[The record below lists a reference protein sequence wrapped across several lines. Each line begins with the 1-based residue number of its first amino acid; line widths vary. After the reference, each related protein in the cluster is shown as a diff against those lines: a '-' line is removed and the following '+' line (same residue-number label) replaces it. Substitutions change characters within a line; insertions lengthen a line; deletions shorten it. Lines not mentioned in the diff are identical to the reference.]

1 MTFNR
6 ELEALLNLG
15 EHPNILSLI
24 DWGIHE
30 ETGDMF
36 LVTPKMD
43 VTLSDVEG
51 MSEKEIALS
60 FLEENFDYQN
70 SEDSN
75 KEKIVEECLEE
86 ISEKRKRT
94 HGHFLLKITYP

>member
-1 MTFNR
+1 
-6 ELEALLNLG
+6 
-15 EHPNILSLI
+15 
-24 DWGIHE
+24 
-30 ETGDMF
+30 
-36 LVTPKMD
+36 MD
-43 VTLSDVEG
+43 VTLSDFEG

-86 ISEKRKRT
+86 ISEEKKKDPWT
-94 HGHFLLKITYP
+94 FLVEDYIP